1 MAIIYSYPEIGT
13 LATGDLVPISD
24 ISANNATKS
33 VTLTKLGEFF
43 NTVVVANLTDN
54 FIPVFNGAQ
63 LVDSIMQQSA
73 GTNPILSIGSLP
85 ATGPG
90 SIQAK
95 VYGGLEIEPS
105 QPDFGSDAQ
114 FQIKSD
120 NQGTGSPEPK
130 IMVPSN
136 YDRLG
141 INATFNQVASSNH
154 ALLIQSGYANGAGLL
169 QFKSDNEL
177 VKITFSTES
186 TPSSQNGLILYK
198 ANPYTNV
205 LASMGFQPDSNPTMD
220 NMPLEVR
227 KLSFNLNAPSSKNKV
242 IVLNGLPAYADDA
255 AATADSLPGGS
266 LYQTNGNGAAPL
278 DVAGIVMIKQ

>member
-13 LATGDLVPISD
+13 LATGDLMPISD

-63 LVDSIMQQSA
+63 LVDSIIKQSA
-73 GTNPILSIGSLP
+73 VAKTISVGSLP

-95 VYGGLEIEPS
+95 IYGGLEIEPS
-105 QPDFGSDAQ
+105 QPDFGNDAQ
-114 FQIKSD
+114 FSVLSD

-141 INATFNQVASSNH
+141 INATFNNVASSNH
-154 ALLIQSGYANGAGLL
+154 ALLIQSGFANGSGLL
-169 QFKSDNEL
+169 QFKSDNDL
-177 VKITFSTES
+177 VKITFSTETGS
-186 TPSSQNGLILYK
+186 ANNSGLILYK
-198 ANPYTNV
+198 SNPYTNV
-205 LASMGFQPDSNPTMD
+205 LSTIGFSPDTNPTVD
-220 NMPLEVR
+220 NMPMEVR
-227 KLSFNLNAPSSKNKV
+227 KLSFNLTGGLNKI
-242 IVLNGLPAYADDA
+242 IVLNDLPAYADDA
-255 AATADSLPGGS
+255 AATADSLPEGS
-266 LYQTNGNGAAPL
+266 LYQTDGSGTAPL
-278 DVAGIVMIKQ
+278 NVEGIVMIKQ